1 MPFWHNVARL
11 CFNGIINICVQFL
24 LCEDWN
30 CKCIR
35 LFTDNWKSKVGV
47 IKEDRTRLLLH
58 CFNPLAITL
67 PTAAAR
73 QAGRRETACLPN
85 IITKTGGESHK
96 YRTKLFS
103 LCCYP
108 SLAVHILR
116 SIRSGSKQW
125 NYDAPVAGGLPP
137 LLYLLF
143 FKWAKIRGQM
153 QFRERRRLV
162 LMMGAL

>member
-47 IKEDRTRLLLH
+47 IKEDPPRLLLH
-58 CFNPLAITL
+58 CFNPLTTCCCSWL
-67 PTAAAR
+67 
-73 QAGRRETACLPN
+73 AGVLWCGCLPN

-103 LCCYP
+103 LCCYA